1 MLALALGKH
10 LHEIESLPASE
21 VNRWM
26 NFYAQEPFGLVRD
39 DLRCGI
45 IGAAVTQPHLKKGKT
60 ARPADFMP
68 RFRSRYRPQ
77 SRSELT
83 ANTNALIAWLES
95 KGNGSGSKS

>member
-26 NFYAQEPFGLVRD
+26 NFYSQEPFGLVRD

-45 IGAAVTQPHLKKGKT
+45 IGAAITQPHMKKGKS
-60 ARPADFMP
+60 AKPADFMP
-68 RFRSRYRPQ
+68 RFRHRYRPQ
-77 SRSELT
+77 NPKQLT

-95 KGNGSGSKS
+95 RQHGHSR